1 MMPQRKSPTGAR
13 LLLAALCLL
22 PLGSAMAEPASTAGS
37 SEPAIYL
44 QLIQRMQLQ
53 GAWFASLAHI
63 QAYRQQHGDNP
74 ALQLAHADALR
85 QTGEPE
91 QAAAIYRRIGRG
103 PLQAAAAHGL
113 GLIAMSQGQTAQAIE
128 QLRLASQLSPL
139 QADYLGDLGYA
150 LLLAGN
156 HAAARAPLAQAAE
169 LQPGD
174 GRAVANL
181 ALWQM
186 LDDHGDS
193 ARQMMLQANL
203 PASTQQAVSAQAE
216 HLRRQH
222 QPPAVTTLPA
232 AAQPADKA
240 VQLAAHEAARSPPAP
255 AAVRPP
261 GSMLERFSPSTTT
274 NQGSTP

>member
-1 MMPQRKSPTGAR
+1 MKLQRQLPTPAA

-22 PLGSAMAEPASTAGS
+22 PLGSVMAEPAASPGHG
-37 SEPAIYL
+37 EPAIYL
-44 QLIQRMQLQ
+44 QLIQRMQQQ

-63 QAYRQQHGDNP
+63 QAYRQQHGDSP

-85 QTGEPE
+85 QTGEME
-91 QAAAIYRRIGRG
+91 QAAALYRRVGRG

-113 GLIAMSQGQTAQAIE
+113 GLIAMSQGQSAQAIE
-128 QLRLASQLSPL
+128 QLRLATQLSPL

-150 LLLAGN
+150 LLLSGDYS
-156 HAAARAPLAQAAE
+156 AARAPLAQAAE

-186 LDDHGDS
+186 LDGHADS
-193 ARQMMLQANL
+193 ARQMMQQANL
-203 PASTQQAVSAQAE
+203 PAPTQQAVTAQAE
-216 HLRRQH
+216 RLRQQH
-222 QPPAVTTLPA
+222 RPA
-232 AAQPADKA
+232 ASNTLTAVHPADKA
-240 VQLAAHEAARSPPAP
+240 RQLAHEQAQPQPVP

-261 GSMLERFSPSTTT
+261 GSMLERFSPSTT

>member
-1 MMPQRKSPTGAR
+1 MTPQRTSPIRAA
-13 LLLAALCLL
+13 LLLAALGLL
-22 PLGSAMAEPASTAGS
+22 PLGRAMAEPAGITAS

-63 QAYRQQHGDNP
+63 QAYRQQHGDSP
-74 ALQLAHADALR
+74 ALQLTHADALR

-113 GLIAMSQGQTAQAIE
+113 GLIAMSQGQAAQAIE
-128 QLRLASQLSPL
+128 HLRLASQLSPL

-150 LLLAGN
+150 QLLAGN
-156 HAAARAPLAQAAE
+156 HAAARTPLAQAAE
-169 LQPGD
+169 LQPGN
-174 GRAVANL
+174 GRALANL

-186 LDDHGDS
+186 LDGHADS
-193 ARQMMLQANL
+193 ARQMMQQANL

-216 HLRRQH
+216 RLRLQH
-222 QPPAVTTLPA
+222 RPPAASALPA
-232 AAQPADKA
+232 APQPADKT
-240 VQLAAHEAARSPPAP
+240 VHLAHEPPRPSPAP
-255 AAVRPP
+255 AAMRPP
-261 GSMLERFSPSTTT
+261 GSMLERFSPSPTT

>member
-1 MMPQRKSPTGAR
+1 MKPHRTSPSRAK

-22 PLGSAMAEPASTAGS
+22 PVGSVMAEPAGITGN

-63 QAYRQQHGDNP
+63 QAYRQQHGDSP

-91 QAAAIYRRIGRG
+91 QAAVIYRRIGRG

-150 LLLAGN
+150 QLLAGN

-169 LQPGD
+169 LQPDD

-181 ALWQM
+181 ALWQI
-186 LDDHGDS
+186 LDGRADS

-203 PASTQQAVSAQAE
+203 PAATQQAVSAQAE
-216 HLRRQH
+216 RLRLQH
-222 QPPAVTTLPA
+222 RPPAVTVPPA
-232 AAQPADKA
+232 AAPPADKA
-240 VQLAAHEAARSPPAP
+240 VHLAHEQTRVPPAP
-255 AAVRPP
+255 DAIRPP
-261 GSMLERFSPSTTT
+261 GSMLERFSPSLTT